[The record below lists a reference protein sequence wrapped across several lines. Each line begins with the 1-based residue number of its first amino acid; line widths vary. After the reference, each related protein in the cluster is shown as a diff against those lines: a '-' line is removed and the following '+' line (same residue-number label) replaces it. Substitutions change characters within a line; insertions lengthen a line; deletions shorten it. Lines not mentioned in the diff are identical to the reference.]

1 MPASMPSASSPSK
14 PQTFLAPSP
23 TPSRAVSPRTSY
35 TALHHSRVNFSNRVG
50 PASSTTSLCSAV
62 FNLVQDD
69 TIVNSSQLL
78 EPAAFAVAQKAA
90 QTSHS
95 TQEQKRIT
103 EYKVRPINVL
113 CKLLRWQWRSLCHDS
128 NYIDLFGSTAK
139 FVFRLRKSSI
149 VRTRHSIGF
158 SRKRTRRSWQAWCG
172 LGLKRYENR
181 CYIHKTCLTCWLR
194 ITLRADYTSLIKY
207 LHKNLAPDFV

>member
-1 MPASMPSASSPSK
+1 MYILAVGSCLLISLMHCNTKTTYLLHSYLSSEQDMMPASMPSASSPSK

-113 CKLLRWQWRSLCHDS
+113 HVCKLR
-128 NYIDLFGSTAK
+128 
-139 FVFRLRKSSI
+139 
-149 VRTRHSIGF
+149 
-158 SRKRTRRSWQAWCG
+158 
-172 LGLKRYENR
+172 
-181 CYIHKTCLTCWLR
+181 
-194 ITLRADYTSLIKY
+194 
-207 LHKNLAPDFV
+207 